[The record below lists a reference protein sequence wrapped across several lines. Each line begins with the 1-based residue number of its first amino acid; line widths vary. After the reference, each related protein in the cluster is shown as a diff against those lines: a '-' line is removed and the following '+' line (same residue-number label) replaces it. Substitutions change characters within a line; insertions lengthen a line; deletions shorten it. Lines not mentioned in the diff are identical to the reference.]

1 MASFYNASYRSHRTN
16 LLRLMYPDD
25 FVQIGQVVFKNQP
38 FKGITAQIWLDNI
51 SISFNSDFLK
61 SNPKIIETLQTELQL
76 LTDYLTYKINYNA
89 KSDKGAIMISPL
101 DKNEFPET
109 EAGIRHRASVHV
121 LMIDLCLNVIA
132 KHIQ

>member
-1 MASFYNASYRSHRTN
+1 MASFYNASYKVHRTKI
-16 LLRLMYPDD
+16 LRLMYPDD

-51 SISFNSDFLK
+51 SINLNSDFLK
-61 SNPKIIETLQTELQL
+61 SNPKIIEKLQTELQL
-76 LTDYLTYKINYNA
+76 LKDYLTYKINYHSESN
-89 KSDKGAIMISPL
+89 SGAIMISPL
-101 DKNEFPET
+101 DKNEFIET